1 MERPNSSENNTKND
15 NNKFFSPLL
24 DNNNN
29 MNKVLTINT
38 KKIGYIFNISGFTLE
53 NNYTLENA
61 LEILLTN
68 LLTKEA
74 IRDKEIGMDDN
85 DLFTG
90 LEIINRINENKNII
104 LKFFDFFPDGIFAE
118 DYFSIKKPNY
128 EKFLDDIKI
137 DDVLYKNTLIIIPLN
152 IINHFSLLLI
162 YNKKTYILDFGL
174 LLLVNEKSIELKEN
188 INCFD
193 NEITKYIN
201 NKKYDYNEIWKIIDH
216 NESINDIT
224 DKLREIIKDE
234 DQEEFFELLKKYKS
248 AYDKLDN
255 IKILEGNIRLD
266 SDIFRNENFIKNI
279 HILNQF
285 CIQGSQGCG
294 YFCLAAFKNYN

>member
-1 MERPNSSENNTKND
+1 M
-15 NNKFFSPLL
+15 
-24 DNNNN
+24 
-29 MNKVLTINT
+29 
-38 KKIGYIFNISGFTLE
+38 
-53 NNYTLENA
+53 
-61 LEILLTN
+61 
-68 LLTKEA
+68 
-74 IRDKEIGMDDN
+74 
-85 DLFTG
+85 
-90 LEIINRINENKNII
+90 
-104 LKFFDFFPDGIFAE
+104 
-118 DYFSIKKPNY
+118 
-128 EKFLDDIKI
+128 
-137 DDVLYKNTLIIIPLN
+137 IIIPLN

-294 YFCLAAFKNYN
+294 YFCLAAFKFIISIKYNIEELINLFKDSIFQIKVLKIIFF

>member
-128 EKFLDDIKI
+128 EKFLVDII
-137 DDVLYKNTLIIIPLN
+137 C
-152 IINHFSLLLI
+152 HF
-162 YNKKTYILDFGL
+162 
-174 LLLVNEKSIELKEN
+174 
-188 INCFD
+188 
-193 NEITKYIN
+193 
-201 NKKYDYNEIWKIIDH
+201 
-216 NESINDIT
+216 
-224 DKLREIIKDE
+224 
-234 DQEEFFELLKKYKS
+234 
-248 AYDKLDN
+248 
-255 IKILEGNIRLD
+255 
-266 SDIFRNENFIKNI
+266 
-279 HILNQF
+279 
-285 CIQGSQGCG
+285 
-294 YFCLAAFKNYN
+294 

>member
-1 MERPNSSENNTKND
+1 MVRPNSSENNTKND

-90 LEIINRINENKNII
+90 LEIINRINENKNI
-104 LKFFDFFPDGIFAE
+104 F
-118 DYFSIKKPNY
+118 
-128 EKFLDDIKI
+128 
-137 DDVLYKNTLIIIPLN
+137 
-152 IINHFSLLLI
+152 
-162 YNKKTYILDFGL
+162 
-174 LLLVNEKSIELKEN
+174 
-188 INCFD
+188 
-193 NEITKYIN
+193 
-201 NKKYDYNEIWKIIDH
+201 
-216 NESINDIT
+216 
-224 DKLREIIKDE
+224 
-234 DQEEFFELLKKYKS
+234 
-248 AYDKLDN
+248 
-255 IKILEGNIRLD
+255 
-266 SDIFRNENFIKNI
+266 
-279 HILNQF
+279 
-285 CIQGSQGCG
+285 
-294 YFCLAAFKNYN
+294 